1 MSAGESTAVVDRVH
15 KWLGDLPTG
24 WTGARLLEVA
34 DAWTSN
40 VDKHTVEGQ
49 PAVRLCN
56 YVDVYKN
63 DFITNLIDFMWASA
77 TREQIRKFRI
87 RQDDTLI
94 TKDSETA
101 DDIGVPAFVE
111 YEADDLICG
120 YHLAIV
126 RPDPQRVLPKFLYWA
141 LDSEPTARQWGVT
154 AAGVTRVGIRSTDLN
169 KVTIPLPPFDEQRA
183 IADYLDHETARI
195 DALVAKQE
203 EFIGLLRERRRIVV
217 PSILS
222 EARLTDTRL
231 DKLHRRTRMG
241 NGSTPRSGEDRYY
254 VDGTIPWVNSSVVN
268 QTEVR
273 EPSKRVTQNA
283 VNECHLPMVKPGS
296 ILIALTG
303 QGKTRGAATILRIT
317 STINQHLAFMEP
329 DKNFWLP
336 EYLLWVLRSNYEDL
350 RRISS
355 ENGATKGGLTVGDL
369 RDLKVAMPDLDEQSR
384 LVNKLEEA
392 SAQIDTLIAKAKE
405 HIALAKERRAALITA
420 AVTGQFDVRTARKA
434 G

>member
-1 MSAGESTAVVDRVH
+1 VSTGEPTAIVDRVH

-24 WTGARLLEVA
+24 WAGARLLEVA

-63 DFITNLIDFMWASA
+63 DAITNSINFMSASA
-77 TREQIRKFRI
+77 TQEQIRKFRI
-87 RQDDTLI
+87 RLEDILI

-101 DDIGVPAFVE
+101 EDIGVPAFVE
-111 YEADDLICG
+111 YESDDLICG

-126 RPDPQRVLPKFLYWA
+126 RPDKRRIFPKFLFWT
-141 LDSEPTARQWGVT
+141 LGSDPTARQWSVT

-169 KVTIPLPPFDEQRA
+169 KVTIPLPPLDEQRA
-183 IADYLDHETARI
+183 IANYLDRETAQI
-195 DALVAKQE
+195 DELVAKQE
-203 EFIGLLRERRRIVV
+203 EFIALLRERRRIVV

-222 EARLTDTRL
+222 EATLTGRRP

-254 VDGTIPWVNSSVVN
+254 VDGTVPWVNSSVVN
-268 QTEVR
+268 QPEVW
-273 EPSKRVTQNA
+273 EPSKQVTQSA
-283 VNECHLPMVKPGS
+283 VDECHLPKVKPGS
-296 ILIALTG
+296 ILVALTG

-317 STINQHLAFMEP
+317 STINQHLAFIEP
-329 DKNFWLP
+329 DKSFWVP
-336 EYLLWVLRSNYEDL
+336 DYLLWVLRSNYEYL

-369 RDLKVAMPDLDEQSR
+369 RDLKVSMPGKEEQSR
-384 LVNKLEEA
+384 LVNKLERA
-392 SAQIDTLIAKAKE
+392 SAHIDTLIAKAVE